1 MSGLRAVAERL
12 SHGPASIAYLGNS
25 VTAQKDGYRP
35 HLHAA
40 LCLKFG
46 HDHRAINAGFGGVGA
61 IGSVCTM
68 DDWVI
73 RHRPELCFIECMTGD
88 FGVGL
93 HADTGAAL
101 EGMLRK
107 LARIGSAACFLNLSR
122 RDADFSTENPIV
134 QTYRAVVEHH
144 GITAIDL
151 GVRLAGAGPRF
162 FRDEVHNTPEGAR
175 HAAEL
180 IFELLEP
187 ILARDSA
194 PPRPAAPLHARDFSG
209 ATVIAARPE
218 MVSGAGSETGRFR
231 LQYPYLALAPGSAIR
246 FASPDQALLG
256 LLLVLGPH
264 SGAAL
269 IGGTRH
275 ELRDQWCHFERL
287 HAYVLGTEFPPGT
300 SVEIAPLPDDSGPT
314 RLKLAGFLTRPV

>member
-1 MSGLRAVAERL
+1 MSGLRAVCGRL
-12 SHGPASIAYLGNS
+12 SRGPGTIAYLGNS
-25 VTAQKDGYRP
+25 VTAQKYGYRP
-35 HLHAA
+35 HLHVA
-40 LCLKFG
+40 LCRKFG
-46 HDHRAINAGFGGVGA
+46 HDHRPINAGFGGVGA

-122 RDADFSTENPIV
+122 RDADFSMENPIMR
-134 QTYRAVVEHH
+134 TYRAVSEHH
-144 GITAIDL
+144 DIAAIDL
-151 GVRLAGAGPRF
+151 GARLAGAGPRF
-162 FRDEVHNTPEGAR
+162 FRDETHNTAEGGY
-175 HAAEL
+175 HAARL

-194 PPRPAAPLHARDFSG
+194 PRPVAPLHARDFSG

-218 MVSGAGSETGRFR
+218 MASGASIETGRFR
-231 LQYPYLALAPGSAIR
+231 LQYPYLALAPGNAIR
-246 FASPDQALLG
+246 FDSPDQALLG

-269 IGGTRH
+269 IGGARH
-275 ELRDQWCHFERL
+275 ELRDRWCHFERL
-287 HAYVLGTEFPPGT
+287 HAHVLGAEFPPGT
-300 SVEIAPLPDDSGPT
+300 PVKIEPLPDDSWPT

>member
-1 MSGLRAVAERL
+1 LSGFRAVAERL
-12 SHGPASIAYLGNS
+12 SRGPGTIAYLGNS
-25 VTAQKDGYRP
+25 VTAQRDGFRP
-35 HLHAA
+35 HLHSA
-40 LCLKFG
+40 LCRKFG

-73 RHRPELCFIECMTGD
+73 RYRPELCFIECMTGD

-122 RDADFSTENPIV
+122 RHADFSTQNPIV
-134 QTYRAVVEHH
+134 STYRAVAEHH

-151 GVRLAGAGPRF
+151 GECLAGADPRF
-162 FRDEVHNTPEGAR
+162 YRDEVHNTPEGGRLVAG
-175 HAAEL
+175 L
-180 IFELLEP
+180 IFERLEP
-187 ILARDSA
+187 ILTRNDT
-194 PPRPAAPLHARDFSG
+194 PRPAAPMHARDFSG

-218 MVSGAGSETGRFR
+218 MVSGAGIETGRFR
-231 LQYPYLALAPGSAIR
+231 LQYPYLELAPANVIR

-256 LLLVLGPH
+256 LLLVLGPR

-269 IGGTRH
+269 IGGVRH
-275 ELRDQWCHFERL
+275 ELRDRWCHFERL
-287 HAYVLGTEFPPGT
+287 HAHVFRAEFPPGT
-300 SVEIAPLPDDSGPT
+300 PVEIAPLPDDSRPT
-314 RLKLAGFLTRPV
+314 RLQLAGFLTRPV